1 MMRKQRGRVDT
12 RSETPAVAGSPC
24 AICGLS
30 DARALVAVAL
40 ADGAKATL
48 CGSHDLMHRRAGGS
62 AASIAELRGMFGDKR
77 STERRGG
84 KGEVDELA
92 EALSA
97 AFCRD
102 RRSSARRAS

>member
-1 MMRKQRGRVDT
+1 MMRKQRGRVGT
-12 RSETPAVAGSPC
+12 SSETPATAGSCC
-24 AICGLS
+24 AICGLG
-30 DARALVAVAL
+30 DARALVAVGL
-40 ADGAKATL
+40 AGGVRTTL
-48 CGSHDLMHRRAGGS
+48 CGSHDLMHRRAGGA
-62 AASIAELRGMFGDKR
+62 AASVTELRGMFADKR
-77 STERRGG
+77 SNERRGG

>member
-1 MMRKQRGRVDT
+1 MMRKQRGRVGTSSDT
-12 RSETPAVAGSPC
+12 AAVGQGPC
-24 AICGLS
+24 AVCGMS
-30 DARALVAVAL
+30 DARALVGVDL
-40 ADGAKATL
+40 GGGQKVSL
-48 CGSHDLMHRRAGGS
+48 CGSHDLMHRRAGSPAAS
-62 AASIAELRGMFGDKR
+62 AADLRALFGNR
-77 STERRGG
+77 RGIERRGG